1 MQLRAW
7 FHRSTQT
14 SWWSRFRTK
23 SSVSWLWARPWARQH
38 EVQLEVRFRK
48 TFPQPWPH
56 VRSRFMKSSVSR
68 LWAQQ
73 HEVRLEADLK
83 YHFNKRPLASPWL
96 QPHVWPLPKKKG
108 TADIFRSEFTDT
120 ITDTSY
126 IIPTWDMTLTSKVTN
141 DVYLWSFLSYVIGAL
156 PLILSSLTLTLVHFT
171 TYISKKGK
179 ILSELNCT

>member
-7 FHRSTQT
+7 FHCSMQMSR
-14 SWWSRFRTK
+14 WLRFRTK
-23 SSVSWLWARPWARQH
+23 SSVSQLWARPWAWQH
-38 EVQLEVRFRK
+38 ELEVRFRK

-73 HEVRLEADLK
+73 HEVQLEADLK
-83 YHFNKRPLASPWL
+83 YNFDKCPLASPWL
-96 QPHVWPLPKKKG
+96 QPLVWPLPKKKG

-126 IIPTWDMTLTSKVTN
+126 IIPTWDMTLTSKVTTMRIMT
-141 DVYLWSFLSYVIGAL
+141 SITKCS
-156 PLILSSLTLTLVHFT
+156 HFINMR
-171 TYISKKGK
+171 YRSWVLKWFI
-179 ILSELNCT
+179 

>member
-1 MQLRAW
+1 MLWNPKSVCIRSTVMQLRAW
-7 FHRSTQT
+7 FHHSTQT

-23 SSVSWLWARPWARQH
+23 SSVSRLWAQPWARQH

-48 TFPQPWPH
+48 MFPQPWPH

-73 HEVRLEADLK
+73 HKVWLEADLK
-83 YHFNKRPLASPWL
+83 YDFDKRPLASPWL

-108 TADIFRSEFTDT
+108 TADIFRSKFTDM

-126 IIPTWDMTLTSKVTN
+126 IIPTWDMTLMSKVTTMRIMT
-141 DVYLWSFLSYVIGAL
+141 SITKCS
-156 PLILSSLTLTLVHFT
+156 HFINMR
-171 TYISKKGK
+171 YRSQVLKWFI
-179 ILSELNCT
+179 